1 MKSAKPDFTVS
12 ARKRTIVFSVCLIG
26 FIGCG
31 YVKSGQWDDDSGN
44 WDRAFGQFGQSVP
57 KEWRVVH
64 SRYWRNP
71 HFTYEGG
78 YYFQIRVSPE
88 GRHLLIQPDYV
99 RLKPEKA
106 EMQGPCA
113 PRPSWFAPKGFAQ
126 YEIWGAKEGTPNYRL
141 LIDGHGSDV
150 FLMDCQY

>member
-1 MKSAKPDFTVS
+1 MKSVKAVFAVSKCMRTV
-12 ARKRTIVFSVCLIG
+12 VFLISLIG
-26 FIGCG
+26 LIGCG
-31 YVKSGQWDDDSGN
+31 YIKSGQWDDDPGN

-71 HFTYEGG
+71 HFTYEGS
-78 YYFQIRVSPE
+78 YYFQLRVSPE
-88 GRHLLIQPDYV
+88 GRRLLVQPDYV
-99 RLKPEKA
+99 RLKPEQA

-113 PRPSWFAPKGFAQ
+113 PRPSWFAPKGFVQ

-141 LIDGHGSDV
+141 LIDTKGSDA
-150 FLMDCQY
+150 FFMDCQY